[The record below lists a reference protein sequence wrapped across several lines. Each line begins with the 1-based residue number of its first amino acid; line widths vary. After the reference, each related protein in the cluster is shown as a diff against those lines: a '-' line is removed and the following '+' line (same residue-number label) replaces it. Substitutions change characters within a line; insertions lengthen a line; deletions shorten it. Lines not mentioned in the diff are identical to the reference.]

1 MQKKVICYTKIKQG
15 IEQYVSTTL
24 QTILCISVLLY
35 QDILD
40 SDLRHYDQCLNL
52 HKLLSE

>member
-40 SDLRHYDQCLNL
+40 SDLRHWDYDQCL
-52 HKLLSE
+52 